1 MRGIEK
7 EETIWQKKA
16 RRDNRAAEKREAVVQ
31 QRKEER
37 EARAKQG
44 EQSGDQA
51 QISQSIPKRVFV

>member
-1 MRGIEK
+1 MWK
-7 EETIWQKKA
+7 KKA

-44 EQSGDQA
+44 KGSEDQA
-51 QISQSIPKRVFV
+51 QISESIPKRVFV